1 MKKRMYEIDFLRSIC
16 ILWIVG
22 IWHLNGCFP
31 PEFRFS
37 GFMYEVG
44 GSITE
49 ITLATF
55 AFVSGFCLR
64 KYQFSNRSD
73 VLFFY
78 KKRFTRFY
86 LLFFLACLLMFFL
99 LHKDNIIEGIKSE
112 WLQFFTAITG
122 TALLYEKP
130 ISTLWY
136 LSMLFAFYIIT
147 PLISSN
153 CIKGKPVI
161 NGVVLYII
169 MLFMVISRKTDI
181 RLIMYFPFYC
191 LGLWISDSV
200 FDKVKDPKIMVA
212 SLVVSLL
219 FIWCYVYW
227 GIGLV
232 KVFYLIFGVLTALGF
247 SFICYHTSFR
257 MIVDFMSYS
266 SLSVYLF
273 HRMIIPITLLIFGV
287 EFGGERIIPI
297 YYIPL
302 SILLFFIIGFLIQRA
317 YDFSIKRLTNR

>member
-1 MKKRMYEIDFLRSIC
+1 MYEIDFLRSIC

-22 IWHLNGCFP
+22 IWHFNGCYP

-37 GFMYEVG
+37 GLMYEG
-44 GSITE
+44 GAITE

-64 KYQFSNRSD
+64 KYQFCDRSE
-73 VLFFY
+73 VLIFY

-86 LLFFLACLLMFFL
+86 ILFFFACLLMFFL
-99 LHKDNIIEGIKSE
+99 LHKDNIIEGIKSD

-136 LSMLFAFYIIT
+136 LSMLLAFYILT

-161 NGVVLYII
+161 NGVLLYIV
-169 MLFMVISRKTDI
+169 MLFMVIALKTDI

-191 LGLWISDSV
+191 FGLWISDSV
-200 FDKVKDPKIMVA
+200 FDKVKRLKIMVA
-212 SLVVSLL
+212 SLVLSVL

-227 GIGLV
+227 GMDLFKIL
-232 KVFYLIFGVLTALGF
+232 YLLFGVLAVLGI
-247 SFICYHTSFR
+247 SFVCYHPCFR
-257 MIVDFMSYS
+257 RIVDFMSYS

-287 EFGGERIIPI
+287 VFGDEKIIPI

-302 SILLFFIIGFLIQRA
+302 SIFLFF
-317 YDFSIKRLTNR
+317 YNRLLHSKIL